1 MTFQTNI
8 EECSTSLLFYLI
20 TGDSLVQRFFLP
32 VRKSVIARLN
42 SSVLWGF
49 RNISRFFSNTRQNM
63 RLKVKAEPAMTV
75 KAVSSTSSDSN
86 SLCSV
91 NAVDW
96 FSSCPFKLSNWLIPE
111 LDINVDRLITD
122 FMMAIV
128 GLTKASNTV

>member
-1 MTFQTNI
+1 M
-8 EECSTSLLFYLI
+8 
-20 TGDSLVQRFFLP
+20 
-32 VRKSVIARLN
+32 
-42 SSVLWGF
+42 
-49 RNISRFFSNTRQNM
+49 
-63 RLKVKAEPAMTV
+63 KAEPAMTV

-122 FMMAIV
+122 SMMAIDWLNQSFEHSMTSFV
-128 GLTKASNTV
+128 LSDVTIPNQS